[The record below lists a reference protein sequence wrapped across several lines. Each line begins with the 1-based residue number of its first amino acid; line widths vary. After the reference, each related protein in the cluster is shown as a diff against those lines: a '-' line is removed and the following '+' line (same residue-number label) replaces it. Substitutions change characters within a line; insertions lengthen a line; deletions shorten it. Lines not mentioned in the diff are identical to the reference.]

1 METDPNPQRTTAGPV
16 DAEEEASTRGRVAR
30 SILQHG
36 PSTAAALGERLHLTP
51 AAIRRH
57 LGVLTEQKHIEPR
70 EQRVYGQRGRG
81 RPAKVFALT
90 DEGRKTFYQAYD
102 ELAIEAL
109 RHLVLAGGPSAVEA
123 LAEQRVADVESA
135 YHRFRADE
143 PDGDPV
149 QALVQALNIDGYVAS
164 VRPSASTQL
173 GMAQAQLCQHHCPVA
188 AVAEQFPQLCQA
200 ETELFSKLLGSHVQR
215 LATIAHGDG
224 ICTTNIPMPQNRHDA
239 PELDAGDPAAS
250 PDPHGSP
257 EAHATNPDA
266 GKRKAY

>member
-1 METDPNPQRTTAGPV
+1 METDGTPLRAVTPGAV

-36 PSTAAALGERLHLTP
+36 PSTAAELGQRLHLPP

-57 LGVLTEQKHIEPR
+57 LGVLTEQGHIEPR
-70 EQRVYGQRGRG
+70 DQRVYGQRGRG

-109 RHLVLAGGPSAVEA
+109 RHLVRAAGPGAVNA
-123 LAEQRVADVESA
+123 LAEQRVADVEAA
-135 YHRFRADE
+135 YHRFRADQPE
-143 PDGDPV
+143 GDPV
-149 QALVQALNIDGYVAS
+149 DALAQALNTDGYVAS
-164 VRPSASTQL
+164 VTPSASTQL
-173 GMAQAQLCQHHCPVA
+173 GVPAAQLCQHHCPVA

-224 ICTTNIPMPQNRHDA
+224 ICTTNIPMPTLPPHAQPTDA
-239 PELDAGDPAAS
+239 D
-250 PDPHGSP
+250 
-257 EAHATNPDA
+257 N
-266 GKRKAY
+266 RKAD